1 VIDLGL
7 ESPAYEPIPEQPCF
21 LGERACAYFQYDAWS
36 MVLAIW
42 VGCHLIWSIFL
53 TLQQTWLI
61 MRGHTTNEHLNKARY
76 KNEINTWREGPSG
89 NPYDLGCRRN
99 CINFFRGDGVDW
111 MQVHDQDDAV
121 ARLERHARQQ
131 GDDDRDHIPL
141 MAV

>member
-1 VIDLGL
+1 
-7 ESPAYEPIPEQPCF
+7 
-21 LGERACAYFQYDAWS
+21 
-36 MVLAIW
+36 M
-42 VGCHLIWSIFL
+42 
-53 TLQQTWLI
+53 
-61 MRGHTTNEHLNKARY
+61 
-76 KNEINTWREGPSG
+76 NTWREGPSG

>member
-61 MRGHTTNEHLNKARY
+61 MRGHTTNEHLA
-76 KNEINTWREGPSG
+76 
-89 NPYDLGCRRN
+89 
-99 CINFFRGDGVDW
+99 
-111 MQVHDQDDAV
+111 
-121 ARLERHARQQ
+121 
-131 GDDDRDHIPL
+131 
-141 MAV
+141 